1 MKTAVAIDDMV
12 GTTQNTSAVNVLKFF
27 DLTDGLELSWAHAVN
42 SQLKLKEALSGKSMM
57 LEADILL
64 CPEDGTPIMAHPPN
78 TDSDLSLT
86 QFLEKTVGS
95 SKGLKLDFKETA
107 AVEPSLK
114 ILTDQITE
122 QHGATI
128 PIWLNADILHGPC
141 HRDCN
146 DSVDPKVFLSLCAK
160 YFPSVTLSVGWTTG
174 NHIST
179 ENGGYDWHLVWPM
192 KELLSNL
199 TQPITF
205 PIRANLIGNSIEQLI
220 WLLGLSDEY
229 TLTIWSGNFD
239 TPNMKDLATL
249 RNRVSDKTRIFYDL
263 PLDQETKFK
272 EELQHYR

>member
-1 MKTAVAIDDMV
+1 MV

-86 QFLEKTVGS
+86 RFLEKTVGS

-107 AVEPSLK
+107 AIEPSLK
-114 ILTDQITE
+114 ILTNQITE

-141 HRDCN
+141 HTDCN
-146 DSVDPKVFLSLCAK
+146 DPVDPKVFLSLCAK

-174 NHIST
+174 NHISK
-179 ENGGYDWHLVWPM
+179 ENGGYDWHLIWPM